1 MTTLVIHF
9 STLPKKNFH
18 FSRHR
23 VLFAPWLFHSNLW
36 GRCYGKRKKSYDL
49 WDVEKR
55 PPYIIKIPWNLI
67 GPVKQATTMT
77 LSLTLGR
84 HLKHG
89 LGYPALQVKVGHSTT
104 HLRLLGWSISL
115 DPSLMTISLM
125 QTCGSLMCPLL
136 LLCARRYYTEFSLIA
151 ICLQHKAFTMHVFD
165 SKKAKTI
172 ILIWLLHI

>member
-1 MTTLVIHF
+1 MLSTISGAEGLLQFLHASFEMTWHGNVKILSTFFSKIMTTLVIHF

-77 LSLTLGR
+77 LSLILGR

-115 DPSLMTISLM
+115 DPSL
-125 QTCGSLMCPLL
+125 
-136 LLCARRYYTEFSLIA
+136 
-151 ICLQHKAFTMHVFD
+151 
-165 SKKAKTI
+165 
-172 ILIWLLHI
+172 